1 MKKLIT
7 LNEWI
12 EEFPTINTI
21 FDKVSQNLKLFTIFT
36 APEMFSY
43 FASKYGERDFYKAY
57 DSESEPSN
65 TNAVKQ
71 ASDYIALYGK
81 SHKYEYDKL
90 VDTLSLEYNPIENYS
105 MTEKGTDTRTP
116 NLTQT
121 NTGKNTQENSGTNS
135 QKNTGTNT
143 NTVNLDNSVTTGK
156 TTFDKSDSFIN
167 DTQTKNSGT
176 NTDTTSI
183 DETNTATLAGK
194 TTTDTTETMSTTGNE
209 KTVHEFTRSGNIGV
223 TTSQQMIESERQLA
237 MFSVVDLFVKAI
249 ADIILIG
256 VY

>member
-1 MKKLIT
+1 M
-7 LNEWI
+7 NEWV
-12 EEFPTINTI
+12 ELFPSISTI
-21 FDKVSQNLKLFTIFT
+21 FDKVSTDLKLFTIFT
-36 APEMFSY
+36 SAEMFSY
-43 FASKYGERDFYKAY
+43 FVNKFGERDFYKYY
-57 DSESEPSN
+57 DNENDGSN
-65 TNAVKQ
+65 TNMVKQ

-116 NLTQT
+116 NITQT
-121 NTGKNTQENSGTNS
+121 NKGVNKNTVGVDTSI
-135 QKNTGTNT
+135 
-143 NTVNLDNSVTTGK
+143 TTGK

-167 DTQTKNSGT
+167 DTKTTNTGT
-176 NTDTTSI
+176 NTDTQDI
-183 DETNTATLAGK
+183 NTTV
-194 TTTDTTETMSTTGNE
+194 TTAGNE

>member
-1 MKKLIT
+1 MRKIIT
-7 LNEWI
+7 LNEWV
-12 EEFPTINTI
+12 EKFPAINTI
-21 FDKVSQNLKLFTIFT
+21 FDKVSADLKLFTVFT
-36 APEMFSY
+36 SAEMFSY
-43 FASKYGERDFYKAY
+43 FVNKFGERDFYLYY
-57 DSESEPSN
+57 DSENATNN
-65 TNAVKQ
+65 TNRVKQ

-105 MTEKGTDTRTP
+105 MTEKGTDTRAP
-116 NLTQT
+116 NITQT
-121 NTGKNTQENSGTNS
+121 NKGV
-135 QKNTGTNT
+135 NT
-143 NTVNLDNSVTTGK
+143 NTVGVDTSITTGK

-167 DTQTKNSGT
+167 DTKTTNTGT
-176 NTDTTSI
+176 NTDTQDI
-183 DETNTATLAGK
+183 NTTV
-194 TTTDTTETMSTTGNE
+194 TTTGNE

>member
-1 MKKLIT
+1 MIT
-7 LNEWI
+7 LNEWV
-12 EEFPTINTI
+12 EVFPTIETI
-21 FDKVSQNLKLFTIFT
+21 FDKISKELKLFAILS
-36 APEMFSY
+36 PDEMFFY
-43 FASKYGERDFYKAY
+43 FANKFGERDFYKYY
-57 DSESEPSN
+57 DNENTTSN
-65 TNAVKQ
+65 TNMVKQ

-116 NLTQT
+116 NITQT
-121 NTGKNTQENSGTNS
+121 NKGK
-135 QKNTGTNT
+135 NT
-143 NTVNLDNSVTTGK
+143 NTVGLDTSITTGK

-167 DTQTKNSGT
+167 DSKTTNTGT
-176 NTDTTSI
+176 NTDTQDI
-183 DETNTATLAGK
+183 
-194 TTTDTTETMSTTGNE
+194 DTTVTTAGNE

-223 TTSQQMIESERQLA
+223 TTSQQMIQSERELA
-237 MFSVVDLFVKAI
+237 MFSVVDMFAKAI

>member
-1 MKKLIT
+1 MRKILT
-7 LNEWI
+7 LNEWVELFPSI
-12 EEFPTINTI
+12 ETI
-21 FDKVSQNLKLFTIFT
+21 FDKVSKELKLFTIYSSD
-36 APEMFSY
+36 EMFFY
-43 FASKYGERDFYKAY
+43 FVNKFGERGFYLYY
-57 DSESEPSN
+57 DSENSISN
-65 TNAVKQ
+65 TNKVKQ

-116 NLTQT
+116 NITQT
-121 NTGKNTQENSGTNS
+121 NKGI
-135 QKNTGTNT
+135 NT
-143 NTVNLDNSVTTGK
+143 NTVGLDTSITTGK
-156 TTFDKSDSFIN
+156 TTFDRSDSFIN
-167 DTQTKNSGT
+167 DTKTTSTGT
-176 NTDTTSI
+176 NTDTQDI
-183 DETNTATLAGK
+183 NTTVTTAG
-194 TTTDTTETMSTTGNE
+194 TE

>member
-7 LNEWI
+7 LNEWV
-12 EEFPTINTI
+12 EKFPTINTI
-21 FDKVSQNLKLFTIFT
+21 FDKVSKDLKLFAIFT
-36 APEMFSY
+36 PAEMFYY
-43 FASKYGERDFYKAY
+43 FADKFGERDFYKYY
-57 DSESEPSN
+57 DDENDGSN
-65 TNAVKQ
+65 TNMVKQ

-116 NLTQT
+116 NITQT
-121 NTGKNTQENSGTNS
+121 NRGV
-135 QKNTGTNT
+135 NT
-143 NTVNLDNSVTTGK
+143 NTVGVDTSITTGK

-167 DTQTKNSGT
+167 DTKTTNTGT
-176 NTDTTSI
+176 NTDTQDI
-183 DETNTATLAGK
+183 NTTV
-194 TTTDTTETMSTTGNE
+194 TTAGNE
-209 KTVHEFTRSGNIGV
+209 KIVHEFTRSGNIGV

>member
-7 LNEWI
+7 LNEWV
-12 EEFPTINTI
+12 ELFPSIQTI
-21 FDKVSQNLKLFTIFT
+21 FDKVSTDLKLFTIFT
-36 APEMFSY
+36 SAEMFYY
-43 FASKYGERDFYKAY
+43 FADKFGERDFYKYY
-57 DSESEPSN
+57 DTENVSNN
-65 TNAVKQ
+65 TNMVKQ

-116 NLTQT
+116 NITQT
-121 NTGKNTQENSGTNS
+121 NKGV
-135 QKNTGTNT
+135 NT
-143 NTVNLDNSVTTGK
+143 NTVGIDTSITTGK
-156 TTFDKSDSFIN
+156 TTFDKSNSFIN
-167 DTQTKNSGT
+167 DTKTTNAGT
-176 NTDTTSI
+176 NTDTQDI
-183 DETNTATLAGK
+183 NTTV
-194 TTTDTTETMSTTGNE
+194 TTAGNE

-237 MFSVVDLFVKAI
+237 MFSVVDLFIKAI

>member
-1 MKKLIT
+1 M
-7 LNEWI
+7 
-12 EEFPTINTI
+12 
-21 FDKVSQNLKLFTIFT
+21 KLFTIFT
-36 APEMFSY
+36 SAEMFSY
-43 FASKYGERDFYKAY
+43 FVNKFGERDFYKYY
-57 DSESEPSN
+57 DTENITSN
-65 TNAVKQ
+65 ANMVKQ

-116 NLTQT
+116 NITQT
-121 NTGKNTQENSGTNS
+121 NKGV
-135 QKNTGTNT
+135 NT
-143 NTVNLDNSVTTGK
+143 NTVGIDTSITTGK
-156 TTFDKSDSFIN
+156 TTFDKSNSFIN
-167 DTQTKNSGT
+167 DTKTTNAGT
-176 NTDTTSI
+176 NTDTQDI
-183 DETNTATLAGK
+183 NTTVTTAG
-194 TTTDTTETMSTTGNE
+194 TE

>member
-12 EEFPTINTI
+12 ELFPSIQTI
-21 FDKVSQNLKLFTIFT
+21 FDKVSKDLKLFTIFT
-36 APEMFSY
+36 SAEMFSY
-43 FASKYGERDFYKAY
+43 FVNKFGERDFYKYY
-57 DSESEPSN
+57 DTENPTSN
-65 TNAVKQ
+65 ANMVKQ

-116 NLTQT
+116 NITQT
-121 NTGKNTQENSGTNS
+121 NKGV
-135 QKNTGTNT
+135 NT
-143 NTVNLDNSVTTGK
+143 NTVGVDTSITTGK

-167 DTQTKNSGT
+167 DTKTTNTGT
-176 NTDTTSI
+176 NTDTQDI
-183 DETNTATLAGK
+183 NTTV
-194 TTTDTTETMSTTGNE
+194 TTAGNE

>member
-7 LNEWI
+7 LNEWV
-12 EEFPTINTI
+12 ELFPSIQTI
-21 FDKVSQNLKLFTIFT
+21 FDKVSTDLKLFTIFT
-36 APEMFSY
+36 SAEMFSY
-43 FASKYGERDFYKAY
+43 FVNKFGERDFYKYY
-57 DSESEPSN
+57 DNENDGSN
-65 TNAVKQ
+65 TSMVKQ

-116 NLTQT
+116 NITQT
-121 NTGKNTQENSGTNS
+121 NKGV
-135 QKNTGTNT
+135 NT
-143 NTVNLDNSVTTGK
+143 NTVGVDTSITTGK

-167 DTQTKNSGT
+167 DTKTTNTGT
-176 NTDTTSI
+176 NTDTQDI
-183 DETNTATLAGK
+183 NTTV
-194 TTTDTTETMSTTGNE
+194 TTAGNE

>member
-7 LNEWI
+7 LNEWL
-12 EEFPTINTI
+12 EKAPSINTI
-21 FDKVSQNLKLFTIFT
+21 FDSISKDLKIFTILT
-36 APEMFSY
+36 ASEMFTY
-43 FASKYGERDFYKAY
+43 FCDKYGERDFYKFF
-57 DSESEPSN
+57 DSENPTNN
-65 TNAVKQ
+65 TYAIRQ
-71 ASDYIALYGK
+71 ASAYISLYGK

-90 VDTLSLEYNPIENYS
+90 FDTLSLEYNPIENYS
-105 MTEKGTDTRTP
+105 MVEKGTDTRTP
-116 NLTQT
+116 NITQA
-121 NTGKNTQENSGTNS
+121 NKGKNV
-135 QKNTGTNT
+135 NTIGI
-143 NTVNLDNSVTTGK
+143 DNSITTGK

-167 DTQTKNSGT
+167 DTKTTNAGT
-176 NTDTTSI
+176 NTNTEDINTTVTTS
-183 DETNTATLAGK
+183 
-194 TTTDTTETMSTTGNE
+194 GNE

>member
-7 LNEWI
+7 LIEWV
-12 EEFPTINTI
+12 EKFPTINTI
-21 FDKVSQNLKLFTIFT
+21 FDKVSKELKLFTIFT
-36 APEMFSY
+36 SAEMFYY
-43 FASKYGERDFYKAY
+43 FVDKFGERDFYKYY
-57 DSESEPSN
+57 DTENNISN
-65 TNAVKQ
+65 TNMVKQ

-116 NLTQT
+116 NITQT
-121 NTGKNTQENSGTNS
+121 NKGV
-135 QKNTGTNT
+135 NT
-143 NTVNLDNSVTTGK
+143 NTVGVDTSITTGR

-167 DTQTKNSGT
+167 DTKTTNTGT
-176 NTDTTSI
+176 NTDTQDI
-183 DETNTATLAGK
+183 NTTV
-194 TTTDTTETMSTTGNE
+194 TTAGNE

-237 MFSVVDLFVKAI
+237 MFSVVDLFIKAI

>member
-7 LNEWI
+7 LNEWV
-12 EEFPTINTI
+12 ELFPSIQTI
-21 FDKVSQNLKLFTIFT
+21 FDKVSTDLKLFTIFT
-36 APEMFSY
+36 SAEMFYY
-43 FASKYGERDFYKAY
+43 FADKFGERDFYKYY
-57 DSESEPSN
+57 DTENNTSN
-65 TNAVKQ
+65 TNMVKQ

-116 NLTQT
+116 NITQT
-121 NTGKNTQENSGTNS
+121 NKGV
-135 QKNTGTNT
+135 NT
-143 NTVNLDNSVTTGK
+143 NTVGVDTSITTGK

-167 DTQTKNSGT
+167 DTKTTNTGT
-176 NTDTTSI
+176 NTDTQDI
-183 DETNTATLAGK
+183 NTTV
-194 TTTDTTETMSTTGNE
+194 TTAGNE

-237 MFSVVDLFVKAI
+237 MFSAVDLFVKAI

>member
-7 LNEWI
+7 LNEWVGL
-12 EEFPTINTI
+12 FPSIQTI
-21 FDKVSQNLKLFTIFT
+21 FDKVSTDLKLFTIFT
-36 APEMFSY
+36 SAEMFSY
-43 FASKYGERDFYKAY
+43 FVNKFGERDFYKYY
-57 DSESEPSN
+57 DNENDGSN
-65 TNAVKQ
+65 TNMVKQ

-116 NLTQT
+116 NITQT
-121 NTGKNTQENSGTNS
+121 NKGVNKNTVGVDTSI
-135 QKNTGTNT
+135 
-143 NTVNLDNSVTTGK
+143 TTGR

-167 DTQTKNSGT
+167 DTKTTNTGT
-176 NTDTTSI
+176 NTDTQDI
-183 DETNTATLAGK
+183 NTTV
-194 TTTDTTETMSTTGNE
+194 TTAGNE
-209 KTVHEFTRSGNIGV
+209 KTVHEFTRSGNIGA
-223 TTSQQMIESERQLA
+223 TTSQQMIESERRLA

>member
-7 LNEWI
+7 LNEWA
-12 EEFPTINTI
+12 EKFPTINTI
-21 FDKVSQNLKLFTIFT
+21 FDKVSENLKLFTIFT
-36 APEMFSY
+36 SAEMFSY
-43 FASKYGERDFYKAY
+43 FVNKFGERDFYKYY
-57 DSESEPSN
+57 DNENDGSN
-65 TNAVKQ
+65 TNMVKQ

-116 NLTQT
+116 NITQT
-121 NTGKNTQENSGTNS
+121 NKGV
-135 QKNTGTNT
+135 NT
-143 NTVNLDNSVTTGK
+143 NTIGIDTSITTGK
-156 TTFDKSDSFIN
+156 TTFDKSNSFIN
-167 DTQTKNSGT
+167 DTKTTNTGT
-176 NTDTTSI
+176 NTDTQDI
-183 DETNTATLAGK
+183 NTTV
-194 TTTDTTETMSTTGNE
+194 TTAGNE

>member
-1 MKKLIT
+1 MTIT
-7 LNEWI
+7 LNEWV
-12 EEFPTINTI
+12 EKFPTISTI
-21 FDKVSQNLKLFTIFT
+21 FDKVSADLKLFTIFT
-36 APEMFSY
+36 SSEMFSY
-43 FASKYGERDFYKAY
+43 FVNKFGERGFYLYY
-57 DSESEPSN
+57 DSENATNN
-65 TNAVKQ
+65 TNRVKQ

-116 NLTQT
+116 NITQT
-121 NTGKNTQENSGTNS
+121 NKGV
-135 QKNTGTNT
+135 NT
-143 NTVNLDNSVTTGK
+143 NTVGVDTSITTGK

-167 DTQTKNSGT
+167 DTKTTNTGT
-176 NTDTTSI
+176 NTDTQDI
-183 DETNTATLAGK
+183 NTTV
-194 TTTDTTETMSTTGNE
+194 TTAGNE

-223 TTSQQMIESERQLA
+223 TTSQQMIQAERELA
-237 MFSVVDLFVKAI
+237 MFSVVDLFVKAV

>member
-1 MKKLIT
+1 MQKTIT
-7 LNEWI
+7 LNEWA
-12 EEFPTINTI
+12 EKFPTISTI
-21 FDKVSQNLKLFTIFT
+21 FNKVSADLKLFTIFT
-36 APEMFSY
+36 SSEMFSY
-43 FASKYGERDFYKAY
+43 FTNKFGERDFYKYY
-57 DSESEPSN
+57 DTENVTSN
-65 TNAVKQ
+65 INMVKQ

-116 NLTQT
+116 NITQT
-121 NTGKNTQENSGTNS
+121 NKGI
-135 QKNTGTNT
+135 NT
-143 NTVNLDNSVTTGK
+143 NTVGVDTSITTGK
-156 TTFDKSDSFIN
+156 TTFDRSDSFIN
-167 DTQTKNSGT
+167 DTKTTNTGT
-176 NTDTTSI
+176 NTDTQDI
-183 DETNTATLAGK
+183 
-194 TTTDTTETMSTTGNE
+194 DTTVTTAGNE

-223 TTSQQMIESERQLA
+223 TTSQQMIESERKLA

>member
-7 LNEWI
+7 LNEWV
-12 EEFPTINTI
+12 ELFPSIQTI
-21 FDKVSQNLKLFTIFT
+21 FDKVSKDLKLFTIFT
-36 APEMFSY
+36 SAEMFYY
-43 FASKYGERDFYKAY
+43 FADKFGERDFYKYY
-57 DSESEPSN
+57 DNENDGSN
-65 TNAVKQ
+65 TNMVKQ

-116 NLTQT
+116 NITQT
-121 NTGKNTQENSGTNS
+121 NKGVNKNTIGVDTSI
-135 QKNTGTNT
+135 
-143 NTVNLDNSVTTGK
+143 TTGK

-167 DTQTKNSGT
+167 DTKTTNIGT
-176 NTDTTSI
+176 NTDTQDI
-183 DETNTATLAGK
+183 NTTV
-194 TTTDTTETMSTTGNE
+194 TTAGNE
-209 KTVHEFTRSGNIGV
+209 KTIHEFTRSGNIGV